1 MLMIETL
8 GSRLRKLRESKHF
21 KQEQIARLLNV
32 NKTTVSY
39 YENNARQPSYST
51 LIRIASIFNVSTD
64 YLLGCQRNLVIDVS
78 ALNDNDLELVRNLV
92 ESLGEKNKLIGKN

>member
-1 MLMIETL
+1 MVETL
-8 GSRLRKLRESKHF
+8 GSRLRQLRESKHF

-39 YENNARQPSYST
+39 YENNIRQPSYST

-78 ALNDNDLELVRNLV
+78 ALNDSDLELVRNLV
-92 ESLGEKNKLIGKN
+92 ESLGEKNKSTEKN

>member
-1 MLMIETL
+1 MVETL
-8 GSRLRKLRESKHF
+8 GSRLRQLRESKHF

-39 YENNARQPSYST
+39 YENNIRQPSYST

-78 ALNDNDLELVRNLV
+78 ALNDSDLELVRNLV
-92 ESLGEKNKLIGKN
+92 ESLGEKNKSTGEK

>member
-1 MLMIETL
+1 MVETL
-8 GSRLRKLRESKHF
+8 GSRLRQLRESKHF

-39 YENNARQPSYST
+39 YENNIRQPSYLT

-78 ALNDNDLELVRNLV
+78 ALNDSDLELVRNLV
-92 ESLGEKNKLIGKN
+92 ESLGEKNKSTGKN

>member
-1 MLMIETL
+1 MVETL
-8 GSRLRKLRESKHF
+8 GSRLRQLRESKHF

-39 YENNARQPSYST
+39 YENNIRQPSYST

-78 ALNDNDLELVRNLV
+78 ALNDSDLELVQR
-92 ESLGEKNKLIGKN
+92 

>member
-1 MLMIETL
+1 MVETL
-8 GSRLRKLRESKHF
+8 GSRLRQLRESKHF

-39 YENNARQPSYST
+39 YENNERQPSYST

-78 ALNDNDLELVRNLV
+78 ALNDSDLELVRNLV
-92 ESLGEKNKLIGKN
+92 ESLGEKNKSTEKN